1 MAEGRLAGAAD
12 LGPIDPVGRRFRLL
26 DQPGREWL
34 TVIGVVPDVMIEE
47 VGERE
52 VTPAAFLPYAYQ
64 ATPNTGLLVRA
75 SGDATALV
83 PQIRAAIRQSDPGL
97 PVFSAASMEEVRR
110 KGFWQYALF
119 GQMFGVFGVLAL
131 ALALVGVYGVLSFSV
146 AQRTQEFGVRMALGA
161 EPGDVRSM
169 MVGQGLRLAA
179 VGVAFG
185 LAGAVARDPGD
196 RRLALQRDPD
206 RPGQLRRGG
215 GADAGHGRH
224 GGLPAGAAGH
234 EGRSDGGA
242 ARRVGPPPPAISRRR
257 GGRPCREGLPPPLA
271 RCASDPQGVRSR
283 GIGMKA
289 PGGCLTRPRW
299 LLRAVAA
306 AAIALGVARPSPAQT
321 YAPGELGT
329 LPVPGGRWALTEL
342 GVPPGI
348 ERASALRVLLQRRYD
363 GARRGADP

>member
-131 ALALVGVYGVLSFSV
+131 VLALVGVYGVLSFSV

-185 LAGAVARDPGD
+185 LAGAVAVTRVIGGLLYNVTATDPGSFAAVVALM
-196 RRLALQRDPD
+196 LAM
-206 RPGQLRRGG
+206 
-215 GADAGHGRH
+215 AAMAAY
-224 GGLPAGAAGH
+224 LPA
-234 EGRSDGGA
+234 
-242 ARRVGPPPPAISRRR
+242 RRATKV
-257 GGRPCREGLPPPLA
+257 
-271 RCASDPQGVRSR
+271 DPMV
-283 GIGMKA
+283 A
-289 PGGCLTRPRW
+289 
-299 LLRAVAA
+299 LRA
-306 AAIALGVARPSPAQT
+306 
-321 YAPGELGT
+321 E
-329 LPVPGGRWALTEL
+329 
-342 GVPPGI
+342 
-348 ERASALRVLLQRRYD
+348 
-363 GARRGADP
+363 